1 MTGPRTHS
9 EARAYAMQH
18 GMDALAKL
26 ENARAMAI
34 WGKPAYQ
41 YHGATPSG
49 PRLLETQIAAAHSRA
64 AETKDRIMA
73 MLSDTMTTQAIIA
86 ATGQSKNT
94 VTRALQRLVGEGL
107 VRRGKDGNNAT
118 WTRKP
123 D

>member
-41 YHGATPSG
+41 YQSG
-49 PRLLETQIAAAHSRA
+49 PRSLETQIATAHSRA